1 MSSQRKLSSYSV
13 FFIPWITPENK
24 PSRAKVFH
32 IKKVKSKSISYY
44 AFSSPSSEER
54 GESEILIAYLVLLSS
69 THLRPLPA
77 HFKNKPVLRY
87 FFKNKSTSQTKQE
100 ESEVHPR
107 ADESGLIQEF
117 KKMPHLRGDRTTWS
131 MWRQR
136 ADSSSTKLRITCK
149 KKAHPVQDESCGKST
164 VMTNNHLL
172 VLFVIFYYHFHFSFT
187 LFSIFSCVLN
197 CLFLFFAG
205 TFGYFLPWSWLQN
218 LRLGVIAWF
227 SAN

>member
-44 AFSSPSSEER
+44 AFSSLSSEEH

-131 MWRQR
+131 MWRHVLIHPQLSR
-136 ADSSSTKLRITCK
+136 GALARRRPIQFKM
-149 KKAHPVQDESCGKST
+149 KAVENQQ
-164 VMTNNHLL
+164 
-172 VLFVIFYYHFHFSFT
+172 
-187 LFSIFSCVLN
+187 
-197 CLFLFFAG
+197 
-205 TFGYFLPWSWLQN
+205 SWPM
-218 LRLGVIAWF
+218 IAY
-227 SAN
+227 